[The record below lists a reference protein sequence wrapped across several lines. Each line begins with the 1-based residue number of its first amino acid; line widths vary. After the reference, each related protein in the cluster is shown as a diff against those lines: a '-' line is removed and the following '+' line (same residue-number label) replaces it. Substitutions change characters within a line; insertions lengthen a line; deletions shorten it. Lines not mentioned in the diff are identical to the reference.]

1 MSNSSLVQYTLL
13 SPNRNSPRKNTID
26 TVTVHCVCGQL
37 SVESLGDI
45 FAKPSRGASSNYG
58 IGFDGRI
65 ALYVPESDRSWCS
78 GGCDKNGKPIRVN
91 GISGADNDQR
101 AITIEVASDKEKPYK
116 MNDVAL
122 ASLVDL
128 LVDIVKRNPGLG
140 GSLRWKNDKSL
151 VGDTKAQNVTLH
163 RWFCNTSCP
172 GEFFVERLPDV
183 VAAVNKRLE
192 GVTPAPS
199 PKYVAGDIV
208 YFLGGFDHNSSTDK
222 GTGNKKAAS
231 LARVSKVAAGA
242 LHPYHVR
249 RIDEKGKY
257 ISGGVYGW
265 VDLDTLT
272 T

>member
-1 MSNSSLVQYTLL
+1 MANSSLVTYTKL

-37 SVESLGDI
+37 SVETLGDI

-78 GGCDKNGKPIRVN
+78 GGTDAAGNPIRVN

-101 AITIEVASDKEKPYK
+101 AITIEVASDKEKPYR
-116 MNDVAL
+116 MNDIAL
-122 ASLVDL
+122 ERLVDL
-128 LVDIVKRNPGLG
+128 LVDIVRRNPSLG
-140 GSLRWKNDKSL
+140 GSLRWKNDKTL
-151 VGDTKAQNVTLH
+151 VGNTAAQNVTLH
-163 RWFCNTSCP
+163 RWYANTSCP
-172 GEFFVERLPDV
+172 GEFFVERLPDI
-183 VAAVNKRLE
+183 VAAVNKKLTAE
-192 GVTPAPS
+192 PS

-222 GTGNKKAAS
+222 STGNKKAAS

-257 ISGGVYGW
+257 IGGGVYGW